1 MLLVLLGAIAEQ
13 LRNIALPALVTPLVP
28 ADGRDR
34 ANGTVGTVQGVVF
47 LVTSAVSGVA
57 IGFAGTSA
65 TLLFVPIPGDRPA
78 RRAPRSG
85 QPRGAGVPST
95 VRSVPGLSAM
105 ILFSAFNNLIGG
117 VFVALMDPYGLT
129 LFPVELWG
137 LVMGATSA
145 GFIVG
150 GLLVTRFGLGRAPV
164 RAVLLANLGIACT
177 GLGFTLRELGWLFAL
192 GLLFYCCLVPYTEAA
207 EQTVVQRLVPYER
220 QGRVFG
226 LATSVESAAAP
237 LTAFL
242 VGPLAEFWLLPFAAS
257 ERGAALLEPLLGS
270 GRARG
275 IALVFTIA
283 SATMLAAVLLAFVS
297 TPYRRLARA
306 YEGAVIR
313 DEAGRAKS

>member
-1 MLLVLLGAIAEQ
+1 M
-13 LRNIALPALVTPLVP
+13 
-28 ADGRDR
+28 
-34 ANGTVGTVQGVVF
+34 
-47 LVTSAVSGVA
+47 
-57 IGFAGTSA
+57 
-65 TLLFVPIPGDRPA
+65 
-78 RRAPRSG
+78 
-85 QPRGAGVPST
+85 
-95 VRSVPGLSAM
+95 
-105 ILFSAFNNLIGG
+105 
-117 VFVALMDPYGLT
+117 ALMDPYGLT

-164 RAVLLANLGIACT
+164 RVVLLANLGSACT

-242 VGPLAEFWLLPFAAS
+242 VGPLAEF
-257 ERGAALLEPLLGS
+257 
-270 GRARG
+270 
-275 IALVFTIA
+275 
-283 SATMLAAVLLAFVS
+283 
-297 TPYRRLARA
+297 
-306 YEGAVIR
+306 
-313 DEAGRAKS
+313 